1 MQPIKRL
8 TLIFSF
14 ISFTAACS
22 DDAVKSNTKDTVN
35 DFTMADLTKLS
46 ETGLY
51 QNITMDTIAANIKTY
66 APRFELYSDNLQKI
80 RSISLP
86 ARSQIVPQNLELWDY
101 PVGTK
106 IWKEFATLTNG
117 VKKKI
122 ETRLLEKSE
131 STWKVATYIW
141 NSEQTEATRW
151 GGENGTV
158 PITIPL
164 SESNR
169 HTVPSYSQCTLCHN
183 QKSQTTAH
191 PSGEPVLGFTA
202 FQLSRES
209 IEELVTSGVLQQPAI
224 PWQRHR
230 TFAVNTLERDVI
242 GYLHAN
248 CGHCHNPRR
257 PDMVPGLGNPNF
269 TLNYNLESHNSRANT
284 NLIRQF
290 GKGVASQGDGEFPAD
305 AKLLVPGNPN
315 RSMIFLRMNTASIRH
330 RMPLVGIED
339 MDQTFITTRLTPW
352 IQRLSN

>member
-1 MQPIKRL
+1 MQPIKCL
-8 TLIFSF
+8 AINFTLICL
-14 ISFTAACS
+14 ITACS
-22 DDAVKSNTKDTVN
+22 DDAVKSDTKNTVS
-35 DFTMADLTKLS
+35 DFTMSDLMTLS

-51 QNITMDTIAANIKTY
+51 QNIITDTIAADIKIYT
-66 APRFELYSDNLQKI
+66 PRFELYSDNLQKI
-80 RSISLP
+80 RYISIPES
-86 ARSQIVPQNLELWDY
+86 SKIVPLNLELWDY
-101 PVGTK
+101 PVGTR

-117 VKKKI
+117 TKRKI

-141 NSEQTEATRW
+141 NSEQSEATRW
-151 GGENGTV
+151 AGENGTV

-164 SESNR
+164 GENNR
-169 HTVPSYSQCTLCHN
+169 HTVPSYSQCTLCHD
-183 QKSQTTAH
+183 QKSQAAAH

-209 IEELVTSGVLQQPAI
+209 IEELVTAGVLQQPAI

-230 TFAVNTLERDVI
+230 TFAINTLERDVI

-257 PDMVPGLGNPNF
+257 PDMIPGSGNPNF
-269 TLNYNLESHNSRANT
+269 TLNYDLESHNSRANT
-284 NLIRQF
+284 NLIKQI
-290 GKGVASQGDGEFPAD
+290 GKEVASQGDGEFPAD